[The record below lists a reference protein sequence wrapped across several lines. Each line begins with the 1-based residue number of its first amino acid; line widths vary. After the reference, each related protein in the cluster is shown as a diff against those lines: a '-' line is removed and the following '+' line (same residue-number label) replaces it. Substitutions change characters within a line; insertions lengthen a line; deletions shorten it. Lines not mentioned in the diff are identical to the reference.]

1 MNLFTS
7 RGYALRRTPT
17 MRASAHRLQMA
28 AGILE
33 YKVNIVLHA
42 GILFVPVAI
51 ESASSLTTVA
61 EARRAI

>member
-1 MNLFTS
+1 
-7 RGYALRRTPT
+7 
-17 MRASAHRLQMA
+17 MA

-42 GILFVPVAI
+42 GIFFVPVAI

-61 EARRAI
+61 EARGAI